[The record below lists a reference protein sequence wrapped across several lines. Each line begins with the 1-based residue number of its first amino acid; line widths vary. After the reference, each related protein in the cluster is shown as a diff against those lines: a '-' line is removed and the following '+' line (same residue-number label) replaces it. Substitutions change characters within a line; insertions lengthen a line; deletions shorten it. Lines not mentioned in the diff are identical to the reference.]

1 MTAMYQ
7 GIKGTHAMQQILPQT
22 FPTGGTPY
30 CSSCPK
36 GYAYLVSGGNS
47 TRQSGSMMLRR
58 RLHNGFT
65 ASLNYTYSKSIDD
78 AALAGQG
85 QGGSLIAQNWLALE
99 AERALSNFDQRHLL
113 QLNGQYTSGMGL
125 KGGTLMNGW
134 KGPLLKDWTFAS
146 TLNLGSGKP
155 LNPFYSVLA
164 AGSGV
169 SGTIRPDY
177 TGAGLYAAPNGRFL
191 NPAAFVAAGCAFV
204 SPCPAT
210 GTGKFGNAGRNSITG
225 PRTFVL
231 NASLARTFRMSDRLN
246 ADLRFDANNVLNHV
260 VMTSWVTN
268 ISSRDQFGLPSFG
281 LPSAFQQMRS
291 MNMTLRVR
299 F

>member
-1 MTAMYQ
+1 MTAIYQ
-7 GIKGTHAMQQILPQT
+7 GIKGTHALQQILPHT
-22 FPTGGTPY
+22 FAPGGSPL
-30 CSSCPK
+30 CGSCPS
-36 GYAYLVSGGNS
+36 GYAYLLSGGNS
-47 TRQSGSMMLRR
+47 TRQSGSVMLRR

-78 AALAGQG
+78 AALAGQN
-85 QGGSLIAQNWLALE
+85 QGGTLIAQNWLNLE

-146 TLNLGSGKP
+146 TLNLGSGRP
-155 LNPFYSVLA
+155 LNPVYTALA

-169 SGTIRPDY
+169 SGTIRPDF
-177 TGAGLYAAPNGRFL
+177 TGADLYAASGGLFL
-191 NPAAFVAAGCAFV
+191 NKAAFAAPLPGH
-204 SPCPAT
+204 
-210 GTGKFGNAGRNSITG
+210 FGNAGRNSITG
-225 PRTFVL
+225 PNTFSL

-260 VMTSWVTN
+260 IMTSWVTAVN
-268 ISSRDQFGLPSFG
+268 NLQFGLPS
-281 LPSAFQQMRS
+281 SFQQMRN
-291 MNMTLRVR
+291 MTMTLRMR